1 MKKLDRRLVF
11 GLIAIAVIIAL
22 TLFIAPRSNRITS
35 GSTFSRSPDGYGAWY
50 AYMQRQGTPIERWR
64 KAPNAIDQITETG
77 NTMIQVDP
85 SGIGI
90 ANPDEKWID
99 RGNTWIVL
107 GISNL
112 AATEAGFSTQHQ
124 SDQGLVK
131 IETSRRL
138 ISDER
143 VKRLITD
150 KGGKRILGDR
160 FGSIVWEVKQGKGRI
175 IYAVTPF
182 LAANAYQDQPG
193 NFPFLAQLATGRKI
207 LIDEYSHGYR
217 DETAKTERTQTWADY
232 LIRTPLSVVL
242 LQAIVI
248 ALVLIWAK
256 NRRFGQAKSIEN
268 PCVNDSEAYTQALA
282 GVLYKAGRS
291 EFVVDV
297 VGREEQLQIQRS
309 LGIGGGLVDRE
320 ALINAWVQQT
330 GRPAAE
336 LAQLFPDKQRLSE
349 QELIKWLAQVRE
361 IKQHLPS

>member
-1 MKKLDRRLVF
+1 VIKKLDRRLIF
-11 GLIAIAVIIAL
+11 GLIAIAVIITL

-50 AYMQRQGTPIERWR
+50 AYMQRKGTPVERWR
-64 KAPNAIDQITETG
+64 KNPNAIDQIAGVG

-90 ANPDEKWID
+90 ANPDAKWID
-99 RGNTWIVL
+99 RGNTWIIL

-124 SDQGLVK
+124 SDQGLIK
-131 IETSRRL
+131 IETSRRVT
-138 ISDER
+138 SN
-143 VKRLITD
+143 
-150 KGGKRILGDR
+150 KGAKRILGDR
-160 FGSIVWEVKQGKGRI
+160 FGSIVWEAKQGKGRI

-207 LIDEYSHGYR
+207 WIDEYLHGYR
-217 DETAKTERTQTWADY
+217 DATAKTESTQTWGDY
-232 LIRTPLSVVL
+232 LIRTPLFVVL

-256 NRRFGQAKSIEN
+256 NRRFGQAKLIEN
-268 PCVNDSEAYTQALA
+268 PRVNDSEAYTQALA

-309 LGIGGGLVDRE
+309 LGVGGGLVDRD

-330 GRPAAE
+330 ERPAAE
-336 LAQLFPDKQRLSE
+336 LARLFPDKQRLSE
-349 QELIKWLAQVRE
+349 QELMKWLAQVRE
-361 IKQHLPS
+361 IKQHLPN